1 MAGGAGTVLLI
12 ATTGGIAATRHRTG
26 RSTGYH
32 VRLRFEPEGAMT
44 PGFSRLSVAGYRRLK
59 ALDIELRPFNVL
71 IGANSVGKSSFLDVF
86 DVLAASAG
94 DSLRTT
100 ITDLGGMASLLT
112 ADGRT
117 NSISLALQMDQDG
130 AAPLDYQLCLS
141 SETVGYVIAR
151 ESLTQRSNVPLL
163 APVNYID
170 AAGPRVR
177 YYDSGIFIEPNWDYK
192 SQETALSQVP
202 KTYRKAES
210 FRRLLAD
217 ISEVYHSLDVS
228 TRAPVRTPQP
238 LSNAPTPGADG
249 ADLVSCLYTIRET
262 ARERFEAIEDA
273 LRAAF
278 PAFER
283 LDFPPVAAGR
293 PTLAWTESGFARPF
307 YASELSEGTLR
318 FLWLAT
324 LLQSPGLPRI
334 TLIDEP
340 EVSLH
345 PEMLRLLADLM
356 REASERTQLIVATH
370 SDRFVRFLDPKELI
384 VCDLDE
390 TGGMSTQWADDLDL
404 KTWLKDYTLDQLWSK
419 GILGGRS

>member
-1 MAGGAGTVLLI
+1 MI
-12 ATTGGIAATRHRTG
+12 PGI
-26 RSTGYH
+26 
-32 VRLRFEPEGAMT
+32 
-44 PGFSRLSVAGYRRLK
+44 SRLSVTGYRRLR

-86 DVLAASAG
+86 DLLAASAG
-94 DSLRTT
+94 DVLQTT

-117 NSISLALQMDQDG
+117 NAIKLALQMHQEG
-130 AAPLDYQLCLS
+130 AAPLEYGLRLS
-141 SETVGYVIAR
+141 SETVGYVISNEVLA
-151 ESLTQRSNVPLL
+151 ERSDDPTFI
-163 APVNYID
+163 PDRYID
-170 AAGPRVR
+170 AEGPRVR
-177 YYDSGIFIEPNWDYK
+177 YYDSGGFIEPNWDYK

-202 KTYRKAES
+202 RTHRKAES

-228 TRAPVRTPQP
+228 TRAPIRTPQP

-293 PTLAWTESGFARPF
+293 PTLAWKENGFARPF

-384 VCDLDE
+384 VCDRDE
-390 TGGMSTQWADDLDL
+390 TGGMTTQWADELDL
-404 KTWLKDYTLDQLWSK
+404 KAWLEDYTLDQLWSK